1 MDPRYAAGVKGAIVA
16 ALFFAAACGSRAT
29 SGDGGANDAD
39 LSASEPSDGGT
50 TAAAATYLLSL
61 DAGAFPPGP
70 HPSALVYVPRGFDPT
85 PPLSVIV
92 YIHGFSNCVENIVRD
107 AGGECEPDGGT
118 RAAYA
123 LTAQLET
130 TNKNAILVCP
140 EIDYDAQTGNP
151 GNLGTTN
158 GFRALLA
165 ETLADLTGPLGGAA
179 VADVG
184 TVIVISHSGGYETA
198 AGIASK
204 GGIPVQEIDLLDSL
218 YGNTADF
225 DAWAMAVGS
234 TPGLRFAD
242 VYTTG
247 GGTLANSQAMA
258 TRAQAWVP
266 AAQLL
271 DDRTTDTLTDAQYA
285 HELIFKLS
293 ALSHDGVPAYY
304 FGKLVGS
311 SVLAPKK

>member
-1 MDPRYAAGVKGAIVA
+1 MLIG
-16 ALFFAAACGSRAT
+16 CGSSSPGKT
-29 SGDGGANDAD
+29 NDGGDDAD
-39 LSASEPSDGGT
+39 LSATGPTDGGAGVT
-50 TAAAATYLLSL
+50 TTDDAATYLLTL
-61 DAGAFPPGP
+61 DAGAFPPTAA
-70 HPSALVYVPRGFDPT
+70 HPSALVYVPRNFDPT

-92 YIHGFSNCVENIVRD
+92 FIHGFSNCVENVVRD

-118 RAAYA
+118 RAAYSLA
-123 LTAQLET
+123 SQLET
-130 TNKNAILVCP
+130 TGKNALLLVP

-151 GNLGTTN
+151 GNLGTTD
-158 GFRALLA
+158 GFKALLT
-165 ETLADLTGPLGGAA
+165 ETLADLAGPLHGAT

-184 TVIVISHSGGYETA
+184 TLIVASHSGGYESA
-198 AGIASK
+198 AGIAER
-204 GGIPVQEIDLLDSL
+204 GGVPVDELYLLDSL

-225 DAWAMAVGS
+225 DAWAMAVA
-234 TPGLRFAD
+234 PGKRFAD
-242 VYTTG
+242 VYTSG

-285 HELIFKLS
+285 YELLFKMS
-293 ALSHDGVPAYY
+293 ALAHDGVPAYY
-304 FGKLVGS
+304 FGKLVGT